1 MKSIALIIISLI
13 CVTIYGQE
21 TNSEFDGHKW
31 EAPYTLK
38 VSKDWAIE
46 RFLIPI
52 GFAPQI
58 PYKGIEDIRFA
69 PGWAKVK
76 CDDYWS
82 YAFLWYLEG
91 AVKID
96 CEIIES
102 NLKAYYTGLITINGS
117 KISSEK
123 VIPVEVSF
131 TEVRIETG
139 DLKSFIG
146 TIRMLDYME
155 QKPIVLNCKVHLKSC
170 FGENNTFIFYELS
183 PRPLSHDIWL
193 SLDKLWHDFKC
204 KKN

>member
-1 MKSIALIIISLI
+1 MKSIAIIIFNLI
-13 CVTIYGQE
+13 CVSIYGQE

-31 EAPYTLK
+31 EAPYTLPAT
-38 VSKDWAIE
+38 KDWAIE

-52 GFAPQI
+52 AFAPEIQ
-58 PYKGIEDIRFA
+58 YKGIEDIRFA
-69 PGWAKVK
+69 PGWAKVN
-76 CDDYWS
+76 CEDYWS

-91 AVKID
+91 D
-96 CEIIES
+96 LNMECEIIES

-117 KISSEK
+117 KIPSEK
-123 VIPVEVSF
+123 IIPVEVSF
-131 TEVRIETG
+131 KEVRIDTG
-139 DLKSFIG
+139 NLKSFIG

-183 PRPLSHDIWL
+183 PRPLSDDIWL
-193 SLDKLWHDFKC
+193 SLDKLWYDFKC